1 MEISFGGC
9 GFLGVYHIGVG
20 KCFEDNARHLLKS
33 FKGFYGASAGSI
45 CAAAAACRCDSMVAY
60 KWVKKTVEASRV
72 YRMGLLNPQFD
83 LYTRLRTFLES
94 YLPKDAHK
102 RARGKVRISMTTFPD
117 MKNYVV
123 SDFTTRKELINVSTF
138 GSAVY
143 TLHVCVYTAWA
154 GGGNDHF
161 ILTTCRRSSVA
172 VSYPATLVS
181 RIYPGSEERYGNTQG
196 VL

>member
-83 LYTRLRTFLES
+83 LYTRLRTFLEN

-123 SDFTTRKELINVSTF
+123 SDFTTRKELINVSRFRVNVT
-138 GSAVY
+138 Y
-143 TLHVCVYTAWA
+143 NTLTRTYARALTHAHTLCNASTRRMVACLLLFASLTA
-154 GGGNDHF
+154 
-161 ILTTCRRSSVA
+161 
-172 VSYPATLVS
+172 Y
-181 RIYPGSEERYGNTQG
+181 RIM
-196 VL
+196 